1 MSVIVVGP
9 TIAEA
14 TLSMRGARDKGVQ
27 FVVEPTREPAGL
39 RRAHERLF
47 SAHGVRYLACEG
59 GEKILRALHAADLL
73 DEVFVTVS
81 DVVIDESKHEGVLK
95 IFDFER
101 EGATLIAE
109 GRTSAASAWLFRRWR
124 FNER

>member
-1 MSVIVVGP
+1 M
-9 TIAEA
+9 
-14 TLSMRGARDKGVQ
+14 
-27 FVVEPTREPAGL
+27 
-39 RRAHERLF
+39 
-47 SAHGVRYLACEG
+47 
-59 GEKILRALHAADLL
+59 
-73 DEVFVTVS
+73 TVS

-109 GRTSAASAWLFRRWR
+109 GRTGAASAWLFRRWR